1 MTTSPDTPITAAAKI
16 RQYHEALE
24 RRDILAVEIQADAEI
39 FRRRQSGTPRCE
51 HVGFDEEPDADDQ
64 QRYPCCEDADFMVTN
79 FSPAALGDPFHQPV
93 TASQMR
99 TRTLCRNH
107 AALNAVTHH
116 GWIYSAPLEAD
127 FPLSQTRPAA
137 LFQRIRSGIPRCEY
151 RPYPCTMMG
160 VFAVSSDHDPRLLTI
175 SCRQH
180 LLSVAPT
187 KCESVPSLGE
197 NLTKHACRF
206 QELRRLIGNQPATAD
221 VHNQEIKELHRRL
234 RPNNHYSNPDCPH
247 RRRRP

>member
-1 MTTSPDTPITAAAKI
+1 MIRTARVRPPADNDVSPFTLVQQLREYADALRRKD
-16 RQYHEALE
+16 HLALE
-24 RRDILAVEIQADAEI
+24 
-39 FRRRQSGTPRCE
+39 
-51 HVGFDEEPDADDQ
+51 
-64 QRYPCCEDADFMVTN
+64 
-79 FSPAALGDPFHQPV
+79 
-93 TASQMR
+93 
-99 TRTLCRNH
+99 
-107 AALNAVTHH
+107 
-116 GWIYSAPLEAD
+116 LEAD

-137 LFQRIRSGIPRCEY
+137 LFQRIRSGILRCEY

-180 LLSVAPT
+180 LLSVVPT
-187 KCESVPSLGE
+187 KCEIVTSLEE

-234 RPNNHYSNPDCPH
+234 RPNTHHSNPDCPH